1 MSEVFINITQRK
13 LLFFLFRKSVMQC
26 KASLQEKKKI
36 TASDTDGE
44 LLNVNNVAAWW
55 LIVGTA
61 G

>member
-1 MSEVFINITQRK
+1 
-13 LLFFLFRKSVMQC
+13 MQGIF
-26 KASLQEKKKI
+26 AGEKKK